1 MKISSKLKIA
11 YSNEYVLPLPEGH
24 KFPIDKYK
32 LIPERLINE
41 GTISEVNI
49 FTPSKAELSIVELT
63 HDKEYVSKLVNLRLS
78 EREIRKIGFPLSK
91 ELIER
96 EFIIAGGTIK
106 GALSALDNM
115 AALNVAGGTHHAYAG
130 HGEGFCLLNDVAVAS
145 NYLLHKKL
153 AERILIIDLDV
164 HQGNGTAKIFENNN
178 KVFTLSMH
186 GEANYPL
193 YKEKSDLD
201 IPLKYK
207 TDDYTYLKLLY
218 ENLPQIIKSFQP
230 DFLFYISGVDVLHT
244 DKWGRLSMTIEGCAA
259 RDRFVFETA
268 KTNKLPV
275 MVSMGGGYSPNI
287 NEIVEAHCNT
297 FRISFDLFS

>member
-1 MKISSKLKIA
+1 MKISSNLKIA
-11 YSNEYVLPLPEGH
+11 YSEEYVLNLPENH
-24 KFPIDKYK
+24 KFPINKYR
-32 LIPERLINE
+32 LIPEALLKE
-41 GTISEVNI
+41 GTITEENI
-49 FTPSKAELSIVELT
+49 FAPAKAEREEVELT
-63 HDKEYVSKLVNLRLS
+63 HTKEYIDKLFNLNLS

-106 GALSALDNM
+106 GALSAMDNM

-153 AERILIIDLDV
+153 AERILIVDLDV
-164 HQGNGTAKIFENNN
+164 HQGNGTAKIFENNTS
-178 KVFTLSMH
+178 VFTFSMH

-207 TDDYTYLKLLY
+207 IDDYTYLKLLY

-244 DKWGRLSMTIEGCAA
+244 DKWGRLGMTIDGCAA
-259 RDRFVFETA
+259 RDHFVFETA
-268 KTNKLPV
+268 KTNNLPV

-297 FRISFDLFS
+297 FRIAFDLFS